1 MKKILGP
8 FILVIMLTLAVMPAA
23 AYKGPGGEPGDPSGS
38 QGETGRG
45 PYVPGVS
52 QPNPF
57 GQGTMTAY
65 RQSTP
70 RGVVSLT
77 GIISAIDTTNLA
89 ITVTV
94 SRANKLAQDYLEQD
108 VFILTNEITR
118 FLYKEDK
125 ALPATVIAFDDLL
138 VGDQVSVLGLS
149 DADGVWTALRVTT
162 GALMTCI
169 TCLP

>member
-1 MKKILGP
+1 MKKILVP

-94 SRANKLAQDYLEQD
+94 SRANKLAQPYIDQD
-108 VFILTNEITR
+108 VFVLTTDTTR
-118 FLYKEDK
+118 FLYREDRNTQV
-125 ALPATVIAFDDLL
+125 TVISFEEILA
-138 VGDQVSVLGLS
+138 GDKVSVLGLS
-149 DADGVWTALRVTT
+149 AEDGTWTALRVTK
-162 GALMTCI
+162 GALMICL